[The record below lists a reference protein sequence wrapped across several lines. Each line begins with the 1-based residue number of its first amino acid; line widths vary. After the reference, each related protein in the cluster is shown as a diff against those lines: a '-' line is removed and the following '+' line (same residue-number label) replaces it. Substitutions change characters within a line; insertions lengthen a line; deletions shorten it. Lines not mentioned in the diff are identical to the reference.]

1 MSLENVNDSGRQNP
15 GYETQKGG
23 SAAYGSGFP
32 KILFS
37 RVSNLGF
44 HEKLSNE
51 EIQTFLLLRHC
62 RSLVKKAS
70 KRLVKVAAEEHER
83 TKDRSSSGRP
93 NLFFTAL
100 LFFCSGGSARQLK
113 KGSLGGIQ
121 VSF

>member
-1 MSLENVNDSGRQNP
+1 NHRPKRLVGILVFSRRKGPKFLILRTLAFWELNAKNRGMSLENVNDLGRQNP

-51 EIQTFLLLRHC
+51 EILTFLLLRH
-62 RSLVKKAS
+62 LPKPG
-70 KRLVKVAAEEHER
+70 EEGLQ
-83 TKDRSSSGRP
+83 TLGQ
-93 NLFFTAL
+93 
-100 LFFCSGGSARQLK
+100 GGSRGA
-113 KGSLGGIQ
+113 
-121 VSF
+121 

>member
-51 EIQTFLLLRHC
+51 EIQTFLLLRHLPKPGEEKSPQWLSRLGNFAVRC
-62 RSLVKKAS
+62 RTLSYFEDENL
-70 KRLVKVAAEEHER
+70 EER
-83 TKDRSSSGRP
+83 PFLGRKP
-93 NLFFTAL
+93 VWLRDGRF
-100 LFFCSGGSARQLK
+100 G
-113 KGSLGGIQ
+113 
-121 VSF
+121 